1 MANLGS
7 NSTNAQIITTGGSG
21 SYNKPATL
29 LGAISG
35 IQQFYVIESKGQTI
49 PPEFLTI
56 EGTINFFKIGMKS
69 GFNEGFLLILLFPVF
84 RFYLF
89 PFVFEKADVFTHI
102 IFGAIPY
109 MILLINTCLCCYV
122 SNYYIGNIT
131 RKAIN
136 SLFSGRAVSLLAK
149 AFIVYVIYVFVDR
162 LGTPEYVWNFVSKI
176 FGSNAQEVYYG
187 FFEIKPHLMPVA
199 TESSLFMCAAAIVP
213 YGVVFLLDILRRKRL
228 QKNLSSIHSTEN

>member
-1 MANLGS
+1 MAN
-7 NSTNAQIITTGGSG
+7 NSTNAQIITTGSG
-21 SYNKPATL
+21 SHNQPTTL

-56 EGTINFFKIGMKS
+56 EGTLNYFKIGLKS

-89 PFVFEKADVFTHI
+89 PFVFEKADIFTHI

-109 MILLINTCLCCYV
+109 MIVVINTGLCCYI
-122 SNYYIGNIT
+122 SSYYIGNIT
-131 RKAIN
+131 RKSIN
-136 SLFSGRAVSLLAK
+136 SLFSGRGVSLIAK
-149 AFIVYVIYVFVDR
+149 AFIVYVFYTFVDR
-162 LGTPEYVWNFVSKI
+162 LGTPEYIWAFASK
-176 FGSNAQEVYYG
+176 FFKNNAQNIYYG

-199 TESSLFMCAAAIVP
+199 TESALIMCAAATIP

-228 QKNLSSIHSTEN
+228 EKNINSIHSTED